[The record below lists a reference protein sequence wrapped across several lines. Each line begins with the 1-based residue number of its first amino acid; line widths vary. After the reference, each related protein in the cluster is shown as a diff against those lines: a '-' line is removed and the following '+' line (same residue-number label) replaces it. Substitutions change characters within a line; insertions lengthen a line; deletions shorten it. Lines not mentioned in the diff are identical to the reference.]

1 MKEPVRILVV
11 DDEDDIV
18 ELLEYNLEAEGFEVL
33 RAMDGVEAISLA
45 EAESPDLIIL
55 DVMMPRMDG
64 LEACRRIRARPA
76 LKSIPIVML
85 TARGEESDQVSGLD
99 VGADIYL
106 TKPISI
112 PVLMSQVKA
121 TLRTSARAETVPDV
135 VEIHGVKIDRLRYVV
150 EVAGESE
157 PRHLPKK
164 EFELLRYLASNPGRV
179 FSRQQLLDEIWGPDV
194 FVVDRTVDV
203 HVRKVREKI
212 GESLIETVKGVGYRF
227 RA

>member
-1 MKEPVRILVV
+1 MPKIALV
-11 DDEDDIV
+11 DDDRNILTSV
-18 ELLEYNLEAEGFEVL
+18 SMTLEAEGFEVL

-112 PVLMSQVKA
+112 PV
-121 TLRTSARAETVPDV
+121 
-135 VEIHGVKIDRLRYVV
+135 
-150 EVAGESE
+150 
-157 PRHLPKK
+157 
-164 EFELLRYLASNPGRV
+164 F
-179 FSRQQLLDEIWGPDV
+179 
-194 FVVDRTVDV
+194 
-203 HVRKVREKI
+203 
-212 GESLIETVKGVGYRF
+212 IETVKRYLDEEEE
-227 RA
+227 

>member
-1 MKEPVRILVV
+1 MNENARILVV

-33 RAMDGVEAISLA
+33 RAMDGAEAIA
-45 EAESPDLIIL
+45 VAAKEVPDLIIL
-55 DVMMPRMDG
+55 DVMMPRTDG
-64 LEACRRIRARPA
+64 LEACRRIRERPK
-76 LKSIPIVML
+76 LQKIPIVML
-85 TARGEESDQVSGLD
+85 TARGEESDHVAGLD

-121 TLRTSARAETVPDV
+121 TLRRTSLKEVSQDIV
-135 VEIHGVKIDRLRYVV
+135 QIHGLTIDRLRYVV
-150 EVAGESE
+150 EIEGESE
-157 PRHLPKK
+157 PKHLPRK
-164 EFELLRYLASNPGRV
+164 EFELLRFLASNPGRV
-179 FSRQQLLDEIWGPDV
+179 FSRQQLLNAIWGPDV
-194 FVVDRTVDV
+194 YVVDRTIDV
-203 HVRKVREKI
+203 HVRKIREKV